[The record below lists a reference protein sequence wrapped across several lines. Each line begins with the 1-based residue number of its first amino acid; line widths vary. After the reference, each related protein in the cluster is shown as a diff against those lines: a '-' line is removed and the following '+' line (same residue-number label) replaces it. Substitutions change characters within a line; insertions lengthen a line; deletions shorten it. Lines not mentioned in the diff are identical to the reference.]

1 MNERLQKRLNELHMQ
16 AERAAASAEVLHR
29 QANQA
34 AITAAMERAKVQG
47 AVELLG
53 WSGYHFDGENIVEGP
68 AVLPDEPTPE
78 GTAPVKED
86 GTAKQ
91 RPA

>member
-1 MNERLQKRLNELHMQ
+1 MNDRLQKRLNELYLQ
-16 AERAAASAEVLHR
+16 AERAATNAEAMRLR
-29 QANQA
+29 AAQA
-34 AITAAMERAKVQG
+34 AITAATERAKMQG

-53 WSGYHFDGENIVEGP
+53 WSTYHLDGENVVEGP
-68 AVLPDEPTPE
+68 AVVPDEPTPE